1 MWYLSNLL
9 AQAENVY
16 LNMYAKANY
25 WQWNNGLGIA
35 IIDIDE
41 KAQAFSRY
49 DICQTNLRDQKIWT
63 WKFPTK
69 MR

>member
-16 LNMYAKANY
+16 LNMYAKSNY
-25 WQWNNGLGIA
+25 WHWINGLGIA

-63 WKFPTK
+63 WKFPAK